1 MELSGLNV
9 LASQKS
15 LSADRKFQAINPISN
30 ELLEP
35 KFPEGT
41 ADEVDY
47 AANQAANDFDAFRKI
62 SHLKR
67 GEFLES
73 IAAELLSVKTS
84 LLDRCHLETGLP
96 MQRLEGELARTTN
109 QLKLFAEIL
118 KDSSFHNVQV
128 ERALPERRPVAK
140 PDIRLT
146 HIPVGPVVVFGA
158 SNFPLAFSVAGGDTA
173 SAFAAGCPV
182 IVKGH
187 PSHPGTSEIAGYAIQ
202 KAVEKCDLPK
212 GIFSLIQGSENQVGE
227 ALVKHPRVKAVAFTG
242 SQAGGRALFN
252 IAASRPEPIPVFA
265 EMGSVNPIFVLPDAL
280 ANRRSII
287 AQKYTESITLGVGQF
302 CTNPGLLFAIKSPD
316 LDMFVAA
323 IVNELEQI
331 KPASMLNARIK
342 KNFLD
347 KVSCLSPALQVVFSG
362 ETYLQEEQGCQVL
375 PSLFKIDAATF
386 LAQENL
392 SDEVFGPSAIIVEC
406 GSTDEMMAIASQL
419 EGQLTATV
427 HADLN
432 EEKVCKEL
440 FFVLEKKA
448 GRLLLN
454 DFPTG
459 VEVCSAMNHGGPYP
473 ATTDSRWT
481 SVGSAAMNRFLRPI
495 CYQNFTQSLLPEE
508 LKDRPTENWNLVD
521 TIMARIGI

>member
-1 MELSGLNV
+1 MKLSGCHI
-9 LASQKS
+9 LASEKTS
-15 LSADRKFQAINPISN
+15 PSIRGFQAINPASN
-30 ELLEP
+30 EMLKP
-35 KFPEGT
+35 KFSEATP
-41 ADEVDY
+41 DEVDY

-62 SHLKR
+62 SPLQR

-73 IAAELLSVKTS
+73 IAKELLFLKTS
-84 LLDRCHLETGLP
+84 LLDRCNLETGLP
-96 MQRLEGELARTTN
+96 VQRLEGELTRTTN

-118 KDSSFHNVQV
+118 KGSFHNIQV
-128 ERALPERRPVAK
+128 ERALPERKPVPK

-182 IVKGH
+182 VVKGH
-187 PSHPGTSEIAGYAIQ
+187 PSHPGTSEISGYAIQ
-202 KAVEKCDLPK
+202 RAVEKCEMPK

-227 ALVKHPRVKAVAFTG
+227 ALVKHPRINAVAFTG

-280 ANRRSII
+280 ASRGATI
-287 AQKYTESITLGVGQF
+287 AQRYAESLTLGVGQF
-302 CTNPGLLFAIKSPD
+302 CTKPGLLFAINGSD
-316 LDMFVAA
+316 LDIFSTL
-323 IVNELEQI
+323 IINKLKQI
-331 KPASMLNARIK
+331 KPALMLNTKIK
-342 KNFLD
+342 KNFLNKIGCLPSAL
-347 KVSCLSPALQVVFSG
+347 KVLFSG
-362 ETYLQEEQGCQVL
+362 GTYLQEEQGCLVL
-375 PSLFKIDAATF
+375 PSLFKTDAATF
-386 LAQENL
+386 LAQANL
-392 SDEVFGPSAIIVEC
+392 SDEIFGPSSIIIGC
-406 GSTDEMMAIASQL
+406 RSMDEMMEIACHL

-427 HADLN
+427 HADTN

-440 FFVLEKKA
+440 FFILEKKA

-454 DFPTG
+454 DYPTG
-459 VEVCSAMNHGGPYP
+459 VEVCGAINHGGPYP

-481 SVGSAAMNRFLRPI
+481 SVGSAAINRFLRPI

-508 LKDRPTENWNLVD
+508 LKDRPAES
-521 TIMARIGI
+521 